1 MNVYESATTCI
12 IITVSPPP
20 PPYVY
25 DLHTWREYGPQE
37 HHVQAETAVE
47 SWGKQNRLV
56 GVMKVYSLG
65 SESSQERPGILVYSQ
80 ERRLCWWL
88 PRGAS
93 LLSIHP
99 SPAQHFLLGVWGG
112 HPCPERH
119 YGMVER
125 LRIRKQETGL
135 ESWLPLSECVTSYTI
150 PESYSYPCDNLS
162 IVVTVV

>member
-1 MNVYESATTCI
+1 M
-12 IITVSPPP
+12 
-20 PPYVY
+20 
-25 DLHTWREYGPQE
+25 REWMCMKVLR
-37 HHVQAETAVE
+37 HVLLLLCPHPHPHMYMTYTHGGSMILKSIHVHAETAVE

-56 GVMKVYSLG
+56 GVTNVYSLG
-65 SESSQERPGILVYSQ
+65 SESSQERPGILVYTQ

-88 PRGAS
+88 PRDAS
-93 LLSIHP
+93 LLSIHQ

-125 LRIRKQETGL
+125 PRIRKQETGL

-150 PESYSYPCDNLS
+150 PNL
-162 IVVTVV
+162 ILIRVTILALL